1 MTEDEKKSTQMQR
14 EKCIIYYSRSAYK
27 SGTKYELSVNRK
39 ITKEIQSQ
47 STYKK
52 MLDLTRESRNIKRLV
67 IPRDEEA
74 TFMLLTDAKWIKPGG
89 QLDLVRPSL

>member
-1 MTEDEKKSTQMQR
+1 
-14 EKCIIYYSRSAYK
+14 
-27 SGTKYELSVNRK
+27 
-39 ITKEIQSQ
+39 
-47 STYKK
+47 

-67 IPRDEEA
+67 IPRDEET